1 MNKEIF
7 KPGNWYVCIQD
18 AETEVRDGWIKDLEE
33 GQTYYM
39 SEEPSEFIS
48 KDGDY
53 EHYIFDYERPI
64 EEYLR
69 PWTLEDAEPGDIL
82 KVIIDGE
89 MYLVVYNGLSDESET
104 MEGAEF
110 RWVRVRDGYY
120 NREREKFYDNPHSMF
135 SRHYEKKKEWEE
147 GEWTP
152 ATEYE
157 KTILFRYARL
167 EGYTFD
173 YETHE
178 FRKMTDEEIGNVH
191 VPLSKAVPWLKEHV
205 GDYSSYARDRFICD
219 FVKAMLDETKS
230 KD

>member
-1 MNKEIF
+1 
-7 KPGNWYVCIQD
+7 
-18 AETEVRDGWIKDLEE
+18 
-33 GQTYYM
+33 
-39 SEEPSEFIS
+39 
-48 KDGDY
+48 
-53 EHYIFDYERPI
+53 
-64 EEYLR
+64 
-69 PWTLEDAEPGDIL
+69 
-82 KVIIDGE
+82 
-89 MYLVVYNGLSDESET
+89 MYLVVYNGLSDERET

-110 RWVRVRDGYY
+110 RWVKVRDGYY

-178 FRKMTDEEIGNVH
+178 FRKMELIKM
-191 VPLSKAVPWLKEHV
+191 SLK
-205 GDYSSYARDRFICD
+205 F
-219 FVKAMLDETKS
+219 FVR
-230 KD
+230 

>member
-1 MNKEIF
+1 MKKETIE
-7 KPGNWYVCIQD
+7 PGKWYVCIQD

-33 GQTYYM
+33 GHTYYV
-39 SEEPSEFIS
+39 SEEPGEFIS

-53 EHYIFDYERPI
+53 EYYNFGYEHPI

-89 MYLVVYNGLSDESET
+89 MYLVVYNGLSDEREM

-110 RWVRVRDGYY
+110 RWVRVRNGYY
-120 NREREKFYDNPHSMF
+120 NRERENFYNNHHNMF
-135 SRHYEKKKEWEE
+135 SRHYYDKKEWEE

-152 ATEYE
+152 ATEDE
-157 KTILFRYARL
+157 KTTLFRYARL

-173 YETHE
+173 YEVRE
-178 FRKMTDEEIGNVH
+178 FRKMTNEEIGNVH
-191 VPLSKAVPWLKEHV
+191 VPLSKSVPWLKKHV
-205 GDYSSYARDRFICD
+205 TKYSPYAIDRFIRD
-219 FVKAMLDETKS
+219 FVKAMLDETKN